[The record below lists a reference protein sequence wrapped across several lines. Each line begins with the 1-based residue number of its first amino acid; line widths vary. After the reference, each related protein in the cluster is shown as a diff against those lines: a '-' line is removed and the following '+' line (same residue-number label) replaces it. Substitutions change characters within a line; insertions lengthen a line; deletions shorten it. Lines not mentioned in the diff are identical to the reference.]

1 VTVACREELEIRD
14 PRGDLARAAD
24 RLTEAHGYAPQSS
37 RLRQRW
43 IVEVMRPTVEV
54 PDGYAYLIE
63 EWGARPGGRRVVF
76 TNAASLDLAKGDLL

>member
-14 PRGDLARAAD
+14 PRGHLARAAD
-24 RLTEAHGYAPQSS
+24 RLTEAHGYAPHGS
-37 RLRQRW
+37 RLRQPW

-63 EWGARPGGRRVVF
+63 EWGAHPGGSRVVF
-76 TNAASLDLAKGDLL
+76 TNAASVDLSKGDFL